1 MERIIR
7 YDIVYSD
14 TDMKPMGK
22 KTLVKSDM
30 TLKIV
35 YLSPDIKKPA
45 FIEEKTVISQS
56 FDIEIPDEN
65 AKAVILPKVAD
76 CRFDLKENSEG
87 KITAIEYSTE
97 TAVNLSLFEEK
108 TATIITDAFG
118 IGKEIEVEK
127 SEVFPEKMALQK
139 QNVSFEETA
148 EIGDFSE
155 IFDISATAV
164 NKEATFDK
172 ENHISQFGGEFLVNI
187 LYADKDGEIVSVDRK
202 IPFSL
207 KRDAEDCVSARQT
220 SSTPIVLSRKQGAD
234 SNLSE
239 NL

>member
-1 MERIIR
+1 
-7 YDIVYSD
+7 
-14 TDMKPMGK
+14 
-22 KTLVKSDM
+22 M
-30 TLKIV
+30 T
-35 YLSPDIKKPA
+35 
-45 FIEEKTVISQS
+45 F
-56 FDIEIPDEN
+56 
-65 AKAVILPKVAD
+65 
-76 CRFDLKENSEG
+76 
-87 KITAIEYSTE
+87 
-97 TAVNLSLFEEK
+97 SLFEEK

-139 QNVSFEETA
+139 QNISFEETA

-187 LYADKDGEIVSVDRK
+187 LYADKDGEIVSADRK

-220 SSTPIVLSRKQGAD
+220 LNLEVSSVKFEPTEKEIRLSIDCSVSGAVFLSQKREVITGISEKEEKPEDDGTNLVLYYARKGEKLWDIAKKYRT
-234 SNLSE
+234 LPEKISE
-239 NL
+239 ENGISGSFIEEERMIFIPRFI